1 MLTQAIA
8 RLLVDNSNVR
18 EGIAVGAAWTF
29 VEFWQESAC
38 HTFSRFSGNS
48 ILVVSQGIN
57 F

>member
-38 HTFSRFSGNS
+38 HTFFRCSGNS